1 MTVNCVEYRFPDE
14 SMKQL
19 CEAMM
24 FLITHDTLYELML
37 QIPASGL
44 DDIPP
49 ANLCEPLVI
58 ATVVPGEPEDTL
70 STRSGLG
77 STVKEVVWVRWE
89 DPAG

>member
-1 MTVNCVEYRFPDE
+1 
-14 SMKQL
+14 MKQL
-19 CEAMM
+19 CEAKM
-24 FLITHDTLYELML
+24 LLAVEVML

-70 STRSGLG
+70 STRSGLA